1 MGSAKRLFKI
11 KWEKGDLQKDNCYQL
26 LNNIIRGGGR
36 GGGEIHYNYYD
47 NPLNIDQNIQTSY
60 MNRSL

>member
-1 MGSAKRLFKI
+1 MREWGVFKR
-11 KWEKGDLQKDNCYQL
+11 
-26 LNNIIRGGGR
+26 IIVINFLITLSGGEGG